1 MKSLRDGFSRLKLN
15 SIRQVNSGTVAG
27 DPMFIFI
34 NGRLS
39 DFFRIETKK
48 MMAQRNHYRL
58 QQHGRLYNSQNL
70 STGKRV
76 PFADTGALGDDPL
89 PAAFGPKVAEPEG
102 KGAALVERC
111 AGASGRSGNIWN
123 S

>member
-1 MKSLRDGFSRLKLN
+1 MKSLQDGFSRLKLN

-34 NGRLS
+34 NGRLP

-48 MMAQRNHYRL
+48 IMAQRDRYRL
-58 QQHGRLYNSQNL
+58 QQHGQLYNSQNL
-70 STGKRV
+70 ATGKKR
-76 PFADTGALGDDPL
+76 PYTDTGALGDEPP
-89 PAAFGPKVAEPEG
+89 PAAFGPKIAEPEG